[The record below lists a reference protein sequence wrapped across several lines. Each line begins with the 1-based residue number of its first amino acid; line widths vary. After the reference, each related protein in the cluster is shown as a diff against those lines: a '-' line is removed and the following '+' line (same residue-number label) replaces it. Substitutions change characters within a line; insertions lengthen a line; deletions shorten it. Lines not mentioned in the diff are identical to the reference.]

1 MTEKN
6 GYGKGL
12 ITGFL
17 GGSAIIALVA
27 LLFAPK
33 SGKELRKD
41 IKDKTDKYYDDT
53 EKLITDAKLKAKEL
67 VNGGLKIFTDAK
79 SKTDTILS
87 TGKEIID
94 GEKSKLK
101 TAFQAGVNAYTETVN
116 QKNERS

>member
-1 MTEKN
+1 MAEKI

-12 ITGFL
+12 FTGIL
-17 GGSAIIALVA
+17 GGGAIVAIVA

-41 IKDKTDKYYDDT
+41 IKEKTDKYYDDT
-53 EKLITDAKLKAKEL
+53 EKLIADTKLKAKDM
-67 VNGGLKIFTDAK
+67 VNGGLKIFTNAK
-79 SKTDTILS
+79 SRTDSILS
-87 TGKEIID
+87 SGKEILD